1 MMKDFLA
8 NRTQRVYGALPRISS
23 RTVMVLKICQ
33 WFTRKSIVKP
43 KDADDKSPF
52 LIVNAVHCSTNEL
65 QLRLITQIILK
76 KSYSRAKRRSKTT
89 HYYILIICCWTM
101 VCVKSVR
108 IQIFSGSYFS
118 AFSLNTVSTLN
129 TPCLSVFSPNAG
141 KCGREKL
148 RIRTIFTQCTKT
160 TCITCKI
167 NQLVQQKSCVSCKMC
182 YQGRHYVVSTICLQ
196 DRILIL
202 ETWSMI
208 KPVTTGF
215 IAGLKRFNIMQH
227 WLKKVIPRAQQKKKI
242 IRDQVLKSCNK

>member
-8 NRTQRVYGALPRISS
+8 NRTQRVYGTLPRISS

-108 IQIFSGSYFS
+108 IQSFSGSYFFRIQPEYGEYAEYS
-118 AFSLNTVSTLN
+118 VS
-129 TPCLSVFSPNAG
+129 
-141 KCGREKL
+141 L
-148 RIRTIFTQCTKT
+148 RIQSECGKMRTRKT
-160 TCITCKI
+160 PNTDNFYT
-167 NQLVQQKSCVSCKMC
+167 V
-182 YQGRHYVVSTICLQ
+182 Y
-196 DRILIL
+196 
-202 ETWSMI
+202 
-208 KPVTTGF
+208 
-215 IAGLKRFNIMQH
+215 
-227 WLKKVIPRAQQKKKI
+227 
-242 IRDQVLKSCNK
+242 